1 MNRAK
6 AAESRLSSQIRAL
19 NIRDEQNNQKL
30 EDVEAKLRTAE
41 KKVAINEIALE
52 NVSKEANAE
61 VEKEIALAEIL
72 FEARKQNTPADAEES
87 PDEEEEGEQ
96 EDEETSTETTKT
108 LVSRA
113 ATPATP
119 PTSTPPALPSNS
131 LPSNPTRPEQSR
143 LKRSKSNTLSQ
154 ILTRSTMLGLCRTT
168 QAATSESSISFRS
181 NLTTST
187 RFKTPTFRTIGL
199 LPLRHSM
206 IQAMDKSCSSCRRG
220 DRRESYPSRPSLRF
234 RGGGG
239 GVGYE
244 GVICLMQES
253 VRNWHIPHSTVSWM

>member
-108 LVSRA
+108 LG
-113 ATPATP
+113 
-119 PTSTPPALPSNS
+119 
-131 LPSNPTRPEQSR
+131 EQSTDASDASDIDSAGFTIQLFAFQSDKTGAVSFEEVQIKHAEPDSYQVYDAWSLQNYASGYLR
-143 LKRSKSNTLSQ
+143 VKHILPVKPNYVYKVQDTNIQDYGAVTFAAFNDLKPWIK
-154 ILTRSTMLGLCRTT
+154 
-168 QAATSESSISFRS
+168 AAPAVVGATGENRIPVVQVYVFEAEEEA
-181 NLTTST
+181 L
-187 RFKTPTFRTIGL
+187 
-199 LPLRHSM
+199 
-206 IQAMDKSCSSCRRG
+206 AM
-220 DRRESYPSRPSLRF
+220 RELF
-234 RGGGG
+234 A
-239 GVGYE
+239 
-244 GVICLMQES
+244 
-253 VRNWHIPHSTVSWM
+253 